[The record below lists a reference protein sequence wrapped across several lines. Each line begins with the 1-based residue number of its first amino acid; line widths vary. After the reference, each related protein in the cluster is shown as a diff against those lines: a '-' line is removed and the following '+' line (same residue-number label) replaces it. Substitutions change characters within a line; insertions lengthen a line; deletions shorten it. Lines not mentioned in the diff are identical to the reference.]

1 LKKLTLAIAVLSAF
15 SSAAQA
21 ESNWYASVGAAS
33 VNPND
38 SSSHLNVVE
47 SVAGLPAN
55 STEAQVDSNTQL
67 GLTLGYRLNPSWSI
81 ELLAATPFSH
91 DVSVKGS
98 AIDGLAIG
106 DVKHLPPTLTAKYHF
121 NFDNSNW
128 GAFIGAGVNYTMFFD
143 DQASPDLVS
152 TLQTLNV
159 TTASDEVDLKL
170 SNSWGVALQAGLT
183 YKLNQDWSVRGN
195 VWYMDIDTDA
205 EVRVNGTAIQAVDVE
220 IDPTVYYLGLEYQ
233 F

>member
-1 LKKLTLAIAVLSAF
+1 MKKLTLAVAVLSVL

-21 ESNWYASVGAAS
+21 ESNWYASFGAANVS
-33 VNPND
+33 PND

-55 STEAQVDSNTQL
+55 STEATVDSNTQL
-67 GLTLGYRLNPSWSI
+67 GLTLGYRLNPSWSV

-106 DVKHLPPTLTAKYHF
+106 DLKHLPPTLTAKYHF

-128 GAFIGAGVNYTMFFD
+128 EAFLGAGINYTLFFD
-143 DQASPDLVS
+143 DQASPALAS
-152 TLQTLNV
+152 TLQSLNV
-159 TTASDEVDLKL
+159 TTASDTVDLKL

-183 YKLNQDWSVRGN
+183 YKLDQNWSLRGN
-195 VWYMDIDTDA
+195 VWYLDIDTDA
-205 EVRVNGTAIQAVDVE
+205 EVRVNGKSIQAVDVE
-220 IDPTVYYLGLEYQ
+220 VDPTVYYVGLEYQ